1 MDVFAD
7 TLYWIAVSRPGD
19 PWAAAAQTARSA
31 IPNARLITTEEVLS
45 EFLTALS
52 RGGPA
57 IRTAA
62 VQLVRAIMN
71 SAEVHVVAQSHES
84 FSEGLENYAARAD
97 KSYSLVDCISMQTMR
112 RLGIQYA
119 LTNDHHFAQDGFSVL
134 IPSRS
139 D

>member
-19 PWAAAAQTARSA
+19 PWAAAAQAARMSV
-31 IPNARLITTEEVLS
+31 ARARIVTTEEVLS

-52 RGGPA
+52 RSGPA
-57 IRTAA
+57 IRSTA
-62 VQLVRAIMN
+62 VQVVRAIIN
-71 SAEVHVVAQSHES
+71 SLDVHVVAQSHES
-84 FSEGLENYAARAD
+84 FADGLDLYATRAD
-97 KSYSLVDCISMQTMR
+97 ESYSLVDCISMQTMR
-112 RLGIQYA
+112 RLNIRQV

-134 IPSRS
+134 IQSRS